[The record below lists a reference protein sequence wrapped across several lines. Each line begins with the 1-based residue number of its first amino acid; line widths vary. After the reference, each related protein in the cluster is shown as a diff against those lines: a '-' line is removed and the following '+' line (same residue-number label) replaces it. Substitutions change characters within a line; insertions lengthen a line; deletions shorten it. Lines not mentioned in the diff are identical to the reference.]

1 MKRVLVTGAGGYV
14 GRQTLEPLA
23 RMGFEVIAVARRPL
37 DLPGDWRSADLLR
50 PGDGAALIEAVRPS
64 HLLHLAWT
72 TAHGKFWADPANA
85 LWQAATLDLLGRFAA
100 AGGRRFVEAGSCA
113 EYDWSGSGPLSETD
127 TPLRPSTPYGRAKAA
142 TFAQAQREAARL
154 GVSFAHGRL
163 FHSYGPFEQ
172 RGRLVPSLVLALL
185 EGRPARLASPGHVR
199 DFLDVRDIGR
209 LLAALLASEVEGAVN
224 VASGEGVA
232 LERVAAL
239 LLQVI
244 GRGEIVETEAAR
256 AGEPGSIVALT
267 RRLVDEVKA
276 APAISLEKGLA
287 DAVRWWREK
296 GDSPL

>member
-1 MKRVLVTGAGGYV
+1 MRVLVTGAGGYV

-23 RMGFEVIAVARRPL
+23 RMGFEVVAVARRPL
-37 DLPGDWRSADLLR
+37 DLAHNWRSADLLR
-50 PGDGAALIEAVRPS
+50 PGDAAALIEAVRPS

-72 TAHGKFWADPANA
+72 TAHGEFWSDPANS

-100 AGGRRFVEAGSCA
+100 VGGRRFVEAGSCA
-113 EYDWSGSGPLSETD
+113 EYDWSGSEPLSETD
-127 TPLRPSTPYGRAKAA
+127 TPLRPRTLYGKAKAA
-142 TFAQAQREAARL
+142 TFERGREAAARL

-172 RGRLVPSLVLALL
+172 RGRLVPSLILALL

-209 LLAALLASEVEGAVN
+209 LLALLLASEVEGAVN

-232 LERVAAL
+232 VGRVAAL

-244 GRGEIVETEAAR
+244 GRGEIVEAAAAR
-256 AGEPGSIVALT
+256 AGDPASIVALT
-267 RRLVDEVKA
+267 RRLSAEVVAK
-276 APAISLEKGLA
+276 PEISLEQGLA
-287 DAVRWWREK
+287 DAVRWWREN